1 MAEDR
6 IEFLASGSS
15 SGEKPADR
23 DRLEMIRAILADEAV
38 WAEPPPE
45 VGDALIAAVTAE
57 TGPIQLREGR
67 GRNRWAWAG
76 AGIAAAALVAL
87 VVGLAGLFTDE
98 PGEIVIAVEGTELE
112 TTAAGQA
119 TLRPTGD
126 GWWIGLEVTDLTPAP
141 RGTYYEG
148 WVWSDQGDGVSIGTF
163 HLRGEGRNVVLWSG
177 VDPADYP
184 MIWVTLEDEDGDP
197 AASDRIVMRGRI
209 PEDQLP

>member
-23 DRLEMIRAILADEAV
+23 ERLEMIRAILSDEAV

-45 VGDALIAAVTAE
+45 VGDALIEAVAAEA
-57 TGPIQLREGR
+57 GPLQPREAR
-67 GRNRWAWAG
+67 GRSRWAWVG
-76 AGIAAAALVAL
+76 AGVTAAAVLAL
-87 VVGLAGLFTDE
+87 VVGVTGLFTDQ
-98 PGEIVIAVEGTELE
+98 PGEIVVAVEGTELE
-112 TTAAGQA
+112 ETAFGEA

-141 RGTYYEG
+141 QGTYYEG
-148 WVWSDQGDGVSIGTF
+148 WVWSDEGDGVSIGTF
-163 HLRGEGRNVVLWSG
+163 HLRGEGKNVVLWSG
-177 VDPADYP
+177 VNPADYP

-197 AASDRIVMRGRI
+197 TASDRIVMRGRI
-209 PEDQLP
+209 ADEQLP